1 MSTLLASCF
10 QGCTA
15 LHVAASVCMDSLD
28 VVKLLLANGA
38 DINAQDGNVS
48 NASSM
53 LPNGH

>member
-1 MSTLLASCF
+1 
-10 QGCTA
+10 
-15 LHVAASVCMDSLD
+15 MDSLD